1 VTGKKGVVTPEASL
15 TSRIQSGDRAAEE
28 ELIARFSRGV
38 YLMTL
43 VRVRDE
49 GTAEDLAQET
59 LVSVIQAL
67 REDKLRRADSLT
79 AYVAGTARNLART
92 HLRNER
98 RRARLTPSQPVVDQ
112 ENPESVCQRSE
123 LLQLATRALA
133 RLSLDDKEILLLSL
147 VEELS
152 PTEIANHLSLRPEAV
167 RQRKLRALRRVKR
180 ICEDLSRNE
189 GRGHRQ

>member
-1 VTGKKGVVTPEASL
+1 MIGKGGVVTPEASL
-15 TSRIQSGDRAAEE
+15 TSRIQSGDRVAEE

-67 REDKLRRADSLT
+67 REDKLRRVDSLT

-98 RRARLTPSQPVVDQ
+98 RRTRLTLRQSVVDR
-112 ENPESVCQRSE
+112 ENPESDCQRSE
-123 LLQLATRALA
+123 LLQLATRAFA
-133 RLSLDDKEILLLSL
+133 RLRPDDKEILLFSL

-152 PTEIANHLSLRPEAV
+152 PTEIAAHLHLKPEAV

-180 ICEDLSRNE
+180 IFEDLSRNE
-189 GRGHRQ
+189 GRSHKP